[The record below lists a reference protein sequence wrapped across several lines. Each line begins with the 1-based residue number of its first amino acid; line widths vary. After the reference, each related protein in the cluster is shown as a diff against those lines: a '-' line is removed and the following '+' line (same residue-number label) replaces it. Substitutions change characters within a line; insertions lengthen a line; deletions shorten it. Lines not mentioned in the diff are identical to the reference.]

1 MLSGM
6 MKYKLRTYYLLTAG
20 VVVLA
25 PYASASTNGFDAR
38 STAMGG
44 VGVASAHFGAAP
56 LTNPALLATSRAEDR
71 LSLIAPSIGAQASDS
86 ANLIDGFDDVTTAWD
101 NLENALGSGNEA
113 EAAGKL
119 AEVVSGLA
127 GEKANANLGLGMVLA
142 VPDDSLPIALSVNS
156 WAKGHARALISQ
168 ADLDYLDGVANGT
181 IIPGKDDLDKLTSR
195 AEGMAALVTE
205 YGVSIAH
212 PFSIG
217 DTRVGVGIT
226 PKIQRIETWNYN
238 VAINNYDSS
247 DLRDVNW
254 QHQTMS
260 ANIDAG
266 FFAALTPEWMVA
278 LSAQNLFENKV
289 KTREINGYQPAF
301 IIRPQITAGTA
312 WTTERV
318 TLSTDIDLTP
328 VSDFQYADKNQYAA
342 FGGEFRATG
351 WMQLRAGYRV
361 DMRGND
367 HRIVTGGVGLSAGE
381 SMRFDLTAMAGR
393 TRTIGGV
400 AQFTFR
406 F

>member
-1 MLSGM
+1 MNN
-6 MKYKLRTYYLLTAG
+6 KLLTQSLIAAG
-20 VVVLA
+20 LIA
-25 PYASASTNGFDAR
+25 AIPYASASSNSFDAR
-38 STAMGG
+38 SSAMGG

-56 LTNPALLATSRAEDR
+56 LTNPALLATSREQDKI
-71 LSLIAPSIGAQASDS
+71 SLIAPSIGAQASDP

-119 AEVVSGLA
+119 ADTVAGLA
-127 GEKANANLGLGMVLA
+127 GEHANANLGLSMVLA
-142 VPDDSLPIALSVNS
+142 VPDDELPVALSVNS
-156 WAKGHARALISQ
+156 WAKGHARALVSQ
-168 ADLDYLDGVANGT
+168 SDLDYLDDVAKGI

-205 YGVSIAH
+205 YGVTVAH
-212 PFSIG
+212 PFTLG
-217 DTRVGVGIT
+217 ELPVGVGIT

-247 DLRDVNW
+247 DLRDGNW

-266 FFAALTPEWMVA
+266 FFASVTPEWMVA

-301 IIRPQITAGTA
+301 IIRPELTAGTA
-312 WTTERV
+312 WNNERV
-318 TLSTDIDLTP
+318 TLSADIDLTP
-328 VSDFQYADKNQYAA
+328 VSNFQYVDKNQYAA
-342 FGGEFRATG
+342 FGAELRAAD
-351 WMQLRAGYRV
+351 WVQLRAGYRL

-367 HRIVTGGVGLSAGE
+367 RRVVTGGVGLSAGE
-381 SMRFDLTAMAGR
+381 AMQFDLTAMAGR
-393 TRTIGGV
+393 DRTIGGV
-400 AQFTFR
+400 AQFTFH

>member
-1 MLSGM
+1 MNN
-6 MKYKLRTYYLLTAG
+6 KLLTQSLIAAG
-20 VVVLA
+20 LIA
-25 PYASASTNGFDAR
+25 AIPYASASSNGFDAR
-38 STAMGG
+38 SSAMGG

-56 LTNPALLATSRAEDR
+56 LTNPALLATSREQDKI
-71 LSLIAPSIGAQASDS
+71 SLIAPSIGAQASDP

-119 AEVVSGLA
+119 ADSVAGLA
-127 GEKANANLGLGMVLA
+127 GEHANANLGLSMVLA
-142 VPDDSLPIALSVNS
+142 VPDDELPVALSVNS
-156 WAKGHARALISQ
+156 WAKGHARALVSQ
-168 ADLDYLDGVANGT
+168 SDLDYLDDVAKGI

-205 YGVSIAH
+205 YGVTVAH
-212 PFSIG
+212 PFTLG
-217 DTRVGVGIT
+217 ELPVGVGIT

-247 DLRDVNW
+247 DLRDGNW

-266 FFAALTPEWMVA
+266 FFASVTPEWMVA

-301 IIRPQITAGTA
+301 IIRPELTAGTA
-312 WTTERV
+312 WNNERV
-318 TLSTDIDLTP
+318 TLSADIDLTP
-328 VSDFQYADKNQYAA
+328 VSNFQYVDKNQYAA
-342 FGGEFRATG
+342 FGAELRAAD
-351 WMQLRAGYRV
+351 WVQLRAGYRL

-367 HRIVTGGVGLSAGE
+367 RRIVTGGVGLSAGE
-381 SMRFDLTAMAGR
+381 AMQFDLTAMAGR
-393 TRTIGGV
+393 DRTIGGV
-400 AQFTFR
+400 AQFTFH

>member
-1 MLSGM
+1 MNN
-6 MKYKLRTYYLLTAG
+6 KLLTQSLIAAG
-20 VVVLA
+20 LIA
-25 PYASASTNGFDAR
+25 AIPYASASSNGFDAR
-38 STAMGG
+38 SSAMGG

-56 LTNPALLATSRAEDR
+56 LTNPALLATSREQDKI
-71 LSLIAPSIGAQASDS
+71 SLIAPSIGAQASDP

-119 AEVVSGLA
+119 ADSVAGLA
-127 GEKANANLGLGMVLA
+127 GEHANANLGLSMVLA
-142 VPDDSLPIALSVNS
+142 VPDDELPVALSVNS
-156 WAKGHARALISQ
+156 WAKGHARALVSQ
-168 ADLDYLDGVANGT
+168 SDLDYLDDVAKGS

-205 YGVSIAH
+205 YGVTVAH
-212 PFSIG
+212 PFTLG
-217 DTRVGVGIT
+217 ELPVGVGIT

-247 DLRDVNW
+247 DLRDGNW

-266 FFAALTPEWMVA
+266 FFASVTPEWMVA

-301 IIRPQITAGTA
+301 IIRPELTAGTA
-312 WTTERV
+312 WNNEHV
-318 TLSTDIDLTP
+318 TLSADIDLTP
-328 VSDFQYADKNQYAA
+328 VSNFQYVDKNQYAA
-342 FGGEFRATG
+342 FGAELRAAD
-351 WMQLRAGYRV
+351 WVQLRAGYRL

-367 HRIVTGGVGLSAGE
+367 RRIVTGGVGLSAGE
-381 SMRFDLTAMAGR
+381 AMQFDLTAMAGR
-393 TRTIGGV
+393 DRTIGGV
-400 AQFTFR
+400 AQFTFH

>member
-1 MLSGM
+1 MDN
-6 MKYKLRTYYLLTAG
+6 KLLTQSLIAAG
-20 VVVLA
+20 LIA
-25 PYASASTNGFDAR
+25 AIPHASASSNGFDAR
-38 STAMGG
+38 SSAMGG

-56 LTNPALLATSRAEDR
+56 LTNPALLATSREQDKI
-71 LSLIAPSIGAQASDS
+71 SLIAPSIGAQASDP

-119 AEVVSGLA
+119 ADTVAGLA
-127 GEKANANLGLGMVLA
+127 GEHAYASLGLSMVLA
-142 VPDDSLPIALSVNS
+142 VPDDELPVALSVNS
-156 WAKGHARALISQ
+156 WAKGHARALVSQ
-168 ADLDYLDGVANGT
+168 SDLDYLDDVAKGI

-205 YGVSIAH
+205 YGVTVAH
-212 PFSIG
+212 LFTLGELP
-217 DTRVGVGIT
+217 VGVGIT

-247 DLRDVNW
+247 DLRDGNW

-266 FFAALTPEWMVA
+266 FFASVTPEWMVA

-301 IIRPQITAGTA
+301 IIRPELTAGTA
-312 WTTERV
+312 WNNERV
-318 TLSTDIDLTP
+318 TLSADIDLTP
-328 VSDFQYADKNQYAA
+328 VSNFQYVDKNQYAA
-342 FGGEFRATG
+342 FGAELRAAD
-351 WMQLRAGYRV
+351 WVQLRAGYRL

-367 HRIVTGGVGLSAGE
+367 RRVVTGGVGLSAGE
-381 SMRFDLTAMAGR
+381 AMQFDLTAMAGR
-393 TRTIGGV
+393 DRTIGGV
-400 AQFTFR
+400 AQFTFH

>member
-1 MLSGM
+1 MNN
-6 MKYKLRTYYLLTAG
+6 KLLTQSLIAAG
-20 VVVLA
+20 LIA
-25 PYASASTNGFDAR
+25 AIPYASASSNGFDAR
-38 STAMGG
+38 SSAMGG

-56 LTNPALLATSRAEDR
+56 LTNPALLATSREQDKI
-71 LSLIAPSIGAQASDS
+71 SLIAPSIGAQASDP

-119 AEVVSGLA
+119 ADSVAGLA
-127 GEKANANLGLGMVLA
+127 GEHANANLGLSMVLA
-142 VPDDSLPIALSVNS
+142 VPDDELPVALSVNS
-156 WAKGHARALISQ
+156 WAKGHARALVSQ
-168 ADLDYLDGVANGT
+168 SDLDYLDDVAKGI

-205 YGVSIAH
+205 YGVTVAH
-212 PFSIG
+212 PFTLG
-217 DTRVGVGIT
+217 ELPVGVGIT

-247 DLRDVNW
+247 DLRDGNW

-266 FFAALTPEWMVA
+266 FFASVTPEWMVA

-301 IIRPQITAGTA
+301 IIRPELTAGTA
-312 WTTERV
+312 WNNERV
-318 TLSTDIDLTP
+318 TLSADIDLTP
-328 VSDFQYADKNQYAA
+328 VSNFQYVDKNQYAA
-342 FGGEFRATG
+342 FGAELRAAD
-351 WMQLRAGYRV
+351 WVQLRAGYRL

-367 HRIVTGGVGLSAGE
+367 RRIVTGGVGLSAGE
-381 SMRFDLTAMAGR
+381 AMQFDLTAMAGR
-393 TRTIGGV
+393 DRTIGGI
-400 AQFTFR
+400 AQFTFH

>member
-1 MLSGM
+1 MNN
-6 MKYKLRTYYLLTAG
+6 KLLTQSLIAAG
-20 VVVLA
+20 LIA
-25 PYASASTNGFDAR
+25 AIPYASASSNSFDAR
-38 STAMGG
+38 SSAMGG

-56 LTNPALLATSRAEDR
+56 LTNPALLATSREQYKI
-71 LSLIAPSIGAQASDS
+71 SLIAPSIGAQASDP

-119 AEVVSGLA
+119 ADSVAGLA
-127 GEKANANLGLGMVLA
+127 GEHANANLGLSMVLA
-142 VPDDSLPIALSVNS
+142 VPDDELPVALSVNS
-156 WAKGHARALISQ
+156 WAKGHARALVSQ
-168 ADLDYLDGVANGT
+168 SDLDYLDDVAKGI

-205 YGVSIAH
+205 YGVTVAH
-212 PFSIG
+212 PFTLG
-217 DTRVGVGIT
+217 ELPVGVGIT

-247 DLRDVNW
+247 DLRDGNW

-266 FFAALTPEWMVA
+266 FFASVTPEWMVA

-301 IIRPQITAGTA
+301 IIRPELTAGTA
-312 WTTERV
+312 WNNERV
-318 TLSTDIDLTP
+318 TLSADIDLTP
-328 VSDFQYADKNQYAA
+328 VSNFQYVDKNQYAA
-342 FGGEFRATG
+342 FGAELRAAD
-351 WMQLRAGYRV
+351 WVQLRAGYRL

-367 HRIVTGGVGLSAGE
+367 RRVVTGGVGLSAGE
-381 SMRFDLTAMAGR
+381 AMQFDLTAMAGR
-393 TRTIGGV
+393 DRTIGGV
-400 AQFTFR
+400 AQFTFH

>member
-1 MLSGM
+1 MNN
-6 MKYKLRTYYLLTAG
+6 KLLTQSLIAAG
-20 VVVLA
+20 LIA
-25 PYASASTNGFDAR
+25 AIPYASASSNGFDAR
-38 STAMGG
+38 SSAMGG

-56 LTNPALLATSRAEDR
+56 LTNPALLATSREQDKI
-71 LSLIAPSIGAQASDS
+71 SLIAPSIGAQASDP

-119 AEVVSGLA
+119 ADSVAGLA
-127 GEKANANLGLGMVLA
+127 GEHANANLGLSMVLA
-142 VPDDSLPIALSVNS
+142 VPDDELPVALSVNS

-168 ADLDYLDGVANGT
+168 SDLDYLDDVARGI

-205 YGVSIAH
+205 YGVTVAH
-212 PFSIG
+212 PFTLG
-217 DTRVGVGIT
+217 ELPVGVGIT

-247 DLRDVNW
+247 DLRDGNW

-266 FFAALTPEWMVA
+266 FFASVTPEWMVA

-301 IIRPQITAGTA
+301 IIRPELTAGTA
-312 WTTERV
+312 WNNERV
-318 TLSTDIDLTP
+318 TLSADIDLTP
-328 VSDFQYADKNQYAA
+328 VSNFQYVDKNQYAA
-342 FGGEFRATG
+342 FGAELRAAD
-351 WMQLRAGYRV
+351 WVQLRAGYRL

-367 HRIVTGGVGLSAGE
+367 RRVVTGGVGLSAGE
-381 SMRFDLTAMAGR
+381 AMQFDLTAMAGR
-393 TRTIGGV
+393 DRTIGGV
-400 AQFTFR
+400 AQFTFH

>member
-1 MLSGM
+1 MNN
-6 MKYKLRTYYLLTAG
+6 KLLTQSLIAAG
-20 VVVLA
+20 LIA
-25 PYASASTNGFDAR
+25 AIPYASASSNSFDAR
-38 STAMGG
+38 SSAMGG

-56 LTNPALLATSRAEDR
+56 LTNPALLATSREQDKI
-71 LSLIAPSIGAQASDS
+71 SLIAPSIGAQASDP

-119 AEVVSGLA
+119 ADSVAGLA
-127 GEKANANLGLGMVLA
+127 GEHANANLGLSMVLA
-142 VPDDSLPIALSVNS
+142 VPDDELPVALSVNS
-156 WAKGHARALISQ
+156 WAKGHARALVSQ
-168 ADLDYLDGVANGT
+168 SDLDYLDDVAKGI

-205 YGVSIAH
+205 YGVTVAH
-212 PFSIG
+212 PFTLG
-217 DTRVGVGIT
+217 ELPVGVGIT

-247 DLRDVNW
+247 DLRDGNW

-266 FFAALTPEWMVA
+266 FFASVTPEWMVA

-301 IIRPQITAGTA
+301 IIRPELTAGTA
-312 WTTERV
+312 WNNESV
-318 TLSTDIDLTP
+318 TLSADIDLTP
-328 VSDFQYADKNQYAA
+328 VSNFQYVDKNQYAA
-342 FGGEFRATG
+342 FGAELRAAD
-351 WMQLRAGYRV
+351 WVQLRAGYRL

-367 HRIVTGGVGLSAGE
+367 RRVVTGGVGLSAGE
-381 SMRFDLTAMAGR
+381 AMQFDLTAMAGR
-393 TRTIGGV
+393 DRTIGGV
-400 AQFTFR
+400 AQFTFH

>member
-1 MLSGM
+1 MNN
-6 MKYKLRTYYLLTAG
+6 KLLTQSLIAAG
-20 VVVLA
+20 LIA
-25 PYASASTNGFDAR
+25 AIPYASASSNGFDAR
-38 STAMGG
+38 SSAMGG

-56 LTNPALLATSRAEDR
+56 LTNPALLATSREQDKI
-71 LSLIAPSIGAQASDS
+71 SLIAPSIGAQASDPP
-86 ANLIDGFDDVTTAWD
+86 NLIDGFDDVTTAWD

-119 AEVVSGLA
+119 ADSVAGLA
-127 GEKANANLGLGMVLA
+127 GEHANANLGLSMVLA
-142 VPDDSLPIALSVNS
+142 VPDDELPVALSVNS
-156 WAKGHARALISQ
+156 WAKGHARALVSQ
-168 ADLDYLDGVANGT
+168 SDLDYLDDVAKGI

-205 YGVSIAH
+205 YGVTVAH
-212 PFSIG
+212 PFTLG
-217 DTRVGVGIT
+217 ELPVGVGIT

-247 DLRDVNW
+247 DLRDGNW

-266 FFAALTPEWMVA
+266 FFASVTPEWMVA

-301 IIRPQITAGTA
+301 IIRPELTAGTA
-312 WTTERV
+312 WNNERV
-318 TLSTDIDLTP
+318 TLSADIDLTP
-328 VSDFQYADKNQYAA
+328 VSNFQYVDKNQYAA
-342 FGGEFRATG
+342 FGAELRAAD
-351 WMQLRAGYRV
+351 WVQLRAGYRL

-367 HRIVTGGVGLSAGE
+367 RRIVTGGVGLSAGE
-381 SMRFDLTAMAGR
+381 AMQFDLTAMAGR
-393 TRTIGGV
+393 DRTIGGV
-400 AQFTFR
+400 AQFTFH

>member
-1 MLSGM
+1 MDN
-6 MKYKLRTYYLLTAG
+6 KLLTQSLIAAG
-20 VVVLA
+20 LIA
-25 PYASASTNGFDAR
+25 AIPYASASSNGFDAR
-38 STAMGG
+38 SSAMGG

-56 LTNPALLATSRAEDR
+56 LTNPALLATSREQDKI
-71 LSLIAPSIGAQASDS
+71 SLIAPSIGAQASDP

-119 AEVVSGLA
+119 ADTVAGLA
-127 GEKANANLGLGMVLA
+127 GEHAYASLGLSMVLA
-142 VPDDSLPIALSVNS
+142 VPDDELPVALSVNS
-156 WAKGHARALISQ
+156 WAKGHARALVSQ
-168 ADLDYLDGVANGT
+168 SDLDYLDDVAKGI

-205 YGVSIAH
+205 YGVTVAH
-212 PFSIG
+212 PFTLG
-217 DTRVGVGIT
+217 ELPVGVGIT

-247 DLRDVNW
+247 DLRDGNW

-266 FFAALTPEWMVA
+266 FFASVTPEWMVA

-301 IIRPQITAGTA
+301 IIRPELTAGTA
-312 WTTERV
+312 WNNERV
-318 TLSTDIDLTP
+318 TLSADIDLTP
-328 VSDFQYADKNQYAA
+328 VSNFQYVDKNQYAA
-342 FGGEFRATG
+342 FGAELRAAD
-351 WMQLRAGYRV
+351 WVQLRAGYRL

-367 HRIVTGGVGLSAGE
+367 RRVVTGGVGLSAGE
-381 SMRFDLTAMAGR
+381 AMQFDLTAIAGR
-393 TRTIGGV
+393 DRTIGGV
-400 AQFTFR
+400 AQFTFH

>member
-1 MLSGM
+1 MNN
-6 MKYKLRTYYLLTAG
+6 KLLTQSLIAAG
-20 VVVLA
+20 LIA
-25 PYASASTNGFDAR
+25 AFPYASASSNGFDAR
-38 STAMGG
+38 SSAMGG

-56 LTNPALLATSRAEDR
+56 LTNPALLATSRGQGKI
-71 LSLIAPSIGAQASDS
+71 SLIAPSIGAQASDP

-119 AEVVSGLA
+119 ADTVAGLA
-127 GEKANANLGLGMVLA
+127 GEHANANLGLSMVLA
-142 VPDDSLPIALSVNS
+142 VPDDELPVALSVNS

-168 ADLDYLDGVANGT
+168 SDLDYLDDVAKGI

-205 YGVSIAH
+205 YGVTVAH
-212 PFSIG
+212 PFTLG
-217 DTRVGVGIT
+217 ELPVGVGIT

-247 DLRDVNW
+247 DLRDGNW

-266 FFAALTPEWMVA
+266 FFASVTPEWMVA

-301 IIRPQITAGTA
+301 IIRPELTAGTA
-312 WTTERV
+312 WNNERV
-318 TLSTDIDLTP
+318 TLSADIDLTP
-328 VSDFQYADKNQYAA
+328 VSNFQYVDKNQYAA
-342 FGGEFRATG
+342 FGAELRAAD
-351 WMQLRAGYRV
+351 WVQLRAGYRL

-367 HRIVTGGVGLSAGE
+367 RRVVTGGVGLSAGE
-381 SMRFDLTAMAGR
+381 AMQFDLTAIAGR
-393 TRTIGGV
+393 DRTIGGV
-400 AQFTFR
+400 AQFTFH

>member
-1 MLSGM
+1 MNN
-6 MKYKLRTYYLLTAG
+6 KLLTQSLIAAG
-20 VVVLA
+20 LIA
-25 PYASASTNGFDAR
+25 AIPYASASSNGFDAR
-38 STAMGG
+38 SSAMGG

-56 LTNPALLATSRAEDR
+56 LTNPALLATSREQDKI
-71 LSLIAPSIGAQASDS
+71 SLIAPSIGAQASDP

-119 AEVVSGLA
+119 ADSVAGLA
-127 GEKANANLGLGMVLA
+127 GEHANANLGLSMVLA
-142 VPDDSLPIALSVNS
+142 VPDDELPVALSVNS
-156 WAKGHARALISQ
+156 WAKGHARALVSQ
-168 ADLDYLDGVANGT
+168 SDLDYLDDVAKGI

-205 YGVSIAH
+205 YGVTVAH
-212 PFSIG
+212 PFTLG
-217 DTRVGVGIT
+217 ELPVGVGIT

-247 DLRDVNW
+247 DLRDGNW

-266 FFAALTPEWMVA
+266 FFASVTPEWMVA

-301 IIRPQITAGTA
+301 IIRPELTAGTA
-312 WTTERV
+312 WNNERV
-318 TLSTDIDLTP
+318 TLSADIDLTP
-328 VSDFQYADKNQYAA
+328 VSNFQYVDKNQYAA
-342 FGGEFRATG
+342 FGAELRAAD
-351 WMQLRAGYRV
+351 WVQLRAGYRL

-367 HRIVTGGVGLSAGE
+367 RRVVTGGVGLSAGE
-381 SMRFDLTAMAGR
+381 AMQFDLTAIAGR
-393 TRTIGGV
+393 DRTIGGV
-400 AQFTFR
+400 AQFTFH

>member
-1 MLSGM
+1 MNN
-6 MKYKLRTYYLLTAG
+6 KLLTQSLIAAG
-20 VVVLA
+20 LIA
-25 PYASASTNGFDAR
+25 AIPYASASSNGFDAR
-38 STAMGG
+38 SSAMGG

-56 LTNPALLATSRAEDR
+56 LTNPALLATSREQDKI
-71 LSLIAPSIGAQASDS
+71 SLIAPSIGAQASDP

-119 AEVVSGLA
+119 ADSVAGLA
-127 GEKANANLGLGMVLA
+127 GEHANANLGLSMVLA
-142 VPDDSLPIALSVNS
+142 VPDDELPVALSVNS
-156 WAKGHARALISQ
+156 WAKGHARALVSQ
-168 ADLDYLDGVANGT
+168 SDLDYLDDVAKGI

-205 YGVSIAH
+205 YGVTVAH
-212 PFSIG
+212 PFTLG
-217 DTRVGVGIT
+217 ELPVGVGIM

-247 DLRDVNW
+247 DLRDGNW

-266 FFAALTPEWMVA
+266 FFASVTPEWMVA

-301 IIRPQITAGTA
+301 IIRPELTAGTA
-312 WTTERV
+312 WNNERV
-318 TLSTDIDLTP
+318 TLSADIDLTP
-328 VSDFQYADKNQYAA
+328 VSNFQYVDKNQYAA
-342 FGGEFRATG
+342 FGAELRAAD
-351 WMQLRAGYRV
+351 WVQLRAGYRL

-367 HRIVTGGVGLSAGE
+367 RRVVTGGVGLSAGE
-381 SMRFDLTAMAGR
+381 AMQFDLTAMAGR
-393 TRTIGGV
+393 DRTIGGV
-400 AQFTFR
+400 AQFTFH

>member
-1 MLSGM
+1 MDN
-6 MKYKLRTYYLLTAG
+6 KLLTQSLIAAG
-20 VVVLA
+20 LIA
-25 PYASASTNGFDAR
+25 AIPYASASSNGFDAR
-38 STAMGG
+38 SSAMGG

-56 LTNPALLATSRAEDR
+56 LTNPALLATSREQDKI
-71 LSLIAPSIGAQASDS
+71 SLIAPSIGAQASDP

-119 AEVVSGLA
+119 ADSVAGLA
-127 GEKANANLGLGMVLA
+127 GEHANANLGLSMVLA
-142 VPDDSLPIALSVNS
+142 VPDDELPVALSVNS
-156 WAKGHARALISQ
+156 WAKGHARALVSQ
-168 ADLDYLDGVANGT
+168 SDLDYLDDVAKGI

-205 YGVSIAH
+205 YGVTVAH
-212 PFSIG
+212 PFTLG
-217 DTRVGVGIT
+217 ELPVGVGIT

-247 DLRDVNW
+247 DLRDGNW

-266 FFAALTPEWMVA
+266 FFASVTPEWMVA
-278 LSAQNLFENKV
+278 LSAHNLFENKV

-301 IIRPQITAGTA
+301 IIRPELTAGTA
-312 WTTERV
+312 WNNERV
-318 TLSTDIDLTP
+318 TLSADIDLTP
-328 VSDFQYADKNQYAA
+328 VSNFQYVDKNQYAA
-342 FGGEFRATG
+342 FGAELRAAD
-351 WMQLRAGYRV
+351 WVQLRAGYRL

-367 HRIVTGGVGLSAGE
+367 RRVVTGGVGLSAGE
-381 SMRFDLTAMAGR
+381 AMQFDLTAMAGR
-393 TRTIGGV
+393 DRTIGGV
-400 AQFTFR
+400 AQFTFH

>member
-1 MLSGM
+1 MDN
-6 MKYKLRTYYLLTAG
+6 KLLTQSLIAAG
-20 VVVLA
+20 LIA
-25 PYASASTNGFDAR
+25 AIPYASASSNGFDAR
-38 STAMGG
+38 SSAMGG

-56 LTNPALLATSRAEDR
+56 LTNPALLATSREQDKI
-71 LSLIAPSIGAQASDS
+71 SLIAPSIGAQASDP

-119 AEVVSGLA
+119 ADSVAGLA
-127 GEKANANLGLGMVLA
+127 GEHANANLGLSMVLA
-142 VPDDSLPIALSVNS
+142 VPDDELPVALSVNS
-156 WAKGHARALISQ
+156 WAKGHARALVSQ
-168 ADLDYLDGVANGT
+168 SDLDYLDDVAKGI

-205 YGVSIAH
+205 YGVTVAH
-212 PFSIG
+212 PFTLG
-217 DTRVGVGIT
+217 ELPVGVGIT

-247 DLRDVNW
+247 DLRDGNW

-266 FFAALTPEWMVA
+266 FFASVTPEWMVA

-301 IIRPQITAGTA
+301 IIRPELTAGTA
-312 WTTERV
+312 WNNERV
-318 TLSTDIDLTP
+318 TLSADIDLTP
-328 VSDFQYADKNQYAA
+328 VSNFQYVDKNQYAA
-342 FGGEFRATG
+342 FGAELRAAD
-351 WMQLRAGYRV
+351 WVQLRAGYRL

-367 HRIVTGGVGLSAGE
+367 RRVVTGGVGLSAGE
-381 SMRFDLTAMAGR
+381 AMQFDLTAMAGR
-393 TRTIGGV
+393 DRTIGGV
-400 AQFTFR
+400 AQFTFH

>member
-1 MLSGM
+1 MNN
-6 MKYKLRTYYLLTAG
+6 KLLTQSLIAAG
-20 VVVLA
+20 LIA
-25 PYASASTNGFDAR
+25 AIPYASASSNGFDAR
-38 STAMGG
+38 SSAMGG

-56 LTNPALLATSRAEDR
+56 LTNPALLATSREQDKI
-71 LSLIAPSIGAQASDS
+71 SLIAPSIGAQASDP

-119 AEVVSGLA
+119 ADSVAGLA
-127 GEKANANLGLGMVLA
+127 GEHANANLGLSMVLA
-142 VPDDSLPIALSVNS
+142 VPDDELPVALSVNS
-156 WAKGHARALISQ
+156 WAKGHARALVSQ
-168 ADLDYLDGVANGT
+168 SDLDYLDDVAKGI

-205 YGVSIAH
+205 YGVTVAH
-212 PFSIG
+212 PFTLG
-217 DTRVGVGIT
+217 ELPVGVGIT

-247 DLRDVNW
+247 DLRDGNW

-266 FFAALTPEWMVA
+266 FFASVTPEWMVA

-301 IIRPQITAGTA
+301 IIRPELTAGTA
-312 WTTERV
+312 WNNERV
-318 TLSTDIDLTP
+318 TLSADIDLTP
-328 VSDFQYADKNQYAA
+328 VSNFQYVDKNQYAA
-342 FGGEFRATG
+342 FGAELRAAD
-351 WMQLRAGYRV
+351 WVQLRVGYRL

-367 HRIVTGGVGLSAGE
+367 RRVVTGGVGLSAGE
-381 SMRFDLTAMAGR
+381 AMQFDLTAMAGR
-393 TRTIGGV
+393 DRTIGGV
-400 AQFTFR
+400 AQFTFH

>member
-1 MLSGM
+1 MNN
-6 MKYKLRTYYLLTAG
+6 KLLTQSLIAAG
-20 VVVLA
+20 LIA
-25 PYASASTNGFDAR
+25 AFPYASASSNGFDAR
-38 STAMGG
+38 SSAMGG

-56 LTNPALLATSRAEDR
+56 LTNPALLATSRGQGKI
-71 LSLIAPSIGAQASDS
+71 SLIAPSIGAQASDP

-119 AEVVSGLA
+119 ADTVAGLA
-127 GEKANANLGLGMVLA
+127 GEHANANLGLSMVLA
-142 VPDDSLPIALSVNS
+142 VPDDELPVALSVNS

-168 ADLDYLDGVANGT
+168 SDLDYLDDVAKGI

-205 YGVSIAH
+205 YGVTVAH
-212 PFSIG
+212 PFTLG
-217 DTRVGVGIT
+217 ELPVGVGIT

-238 VAINNYDSS
+238 VAINNYESS
-247 DLRDVNW
+247 DLRDGNW

-266 FFAALTPEWMVA
+266 FFASVTPEWMVA

-301 IIRPQITAGTA
+301 IIRPELTAGTA
-312 WTTERV
+312 WNNERV
-318 TLSTDIDLTP
+318 TLSADIDLTP
-328 VSDFQYADKNQYAA
+328 VSNFQYVDKNQYAA
-342 FGGEFRATG
+342 FGAELRAAD
-351 WMQLRAGYRV
+351 WVQLRAGYRL

-367 HRIVTGGVGLSAGE
+367 RRVVTGGVGLSAGE
-381 SMRFDLTAMAGR
+381 AMQFDLTAIAGR
-393 TRTIGGV
+393 DRTIGGV
-400 AQFTFR
+400 AQFTFH

>member
-1 MLSGM
+1 MNN
-6 MKYKLRTYYLLTAG
+6 KLLTQSLIAAG
-20 VVVLA
+20 LIA
-25 PYASASTNGFDAR
+25 AIPYASASNNGFDAR
-38 STAMGG
+38 SSAMGG

-56 LTNPALLATSRAEDR
+56 LTNPALLATSREQDKI
-71 LSLIAPSIGAQASDS
+71 SLIAPSIGAQASDP

-119 AEVVSGLA
+119 ADSVAGLA
-127 GEKANANLGLGMVLA
+127 GEHANANLGLSMVLA
-142 VPDDSLPIALSVNS
+142 VPDDELPVALSVNS
-156 WAKGHARALISQ
+156 WAKGHARALVSQ
-168 ADLDYLDGVANGT
+168 SDLDYLDDVAKGI

-205 YGVSIAH
+205 YGVTVAH
-212 PFSIG
+212 PFTLG
-217 DTRVGVGIT
+217 ELPVGVGIT

-247 DLRDVNW
+247 DLRDGNW

-266 FFAALTPEWMVA
+266 FFASVTPEWMVA

-301 IIRPQITAGTA
+301 IIRPELTAGTA
-312 WTTERV
+312 WNNERV
-318 TLSTDIDLTP
+318 TLSADIDLTP
-328 VSDFQYADKNQYAA
+328 VSNFQYVDKNQYAA
-342 FGGEFRATG
+342 FGAELRAAD
-351 WMQLRAGYRV
+351 WVQLRAGYRL

-367 HRIVTGGVGLSAGE
+367 RRVVTGGVGLSAGE
-381 SMRFDLTAMAGR
+381 AMQFDLTAMAGR
-393 TRTIGGV
+393 DRTIGGV
-400 AQFTFR
+400 AQFTFH

>member
-1 MLSGM
+1 MNN
-6 MKYKLRTYYLLTAG
+6 KLLTQSLIAAG
-20 VVVLA
+20 LIA
-25 PYASASTNGFDAR
+25 AIPYASASSNGFDAR
-38 STAMGG
+38 SSAMGG

-56 LTNPALLATSRAEDR
+56 LTNPALLATSREQDKI
-71 LSLIAPSIGAQASDS
+71 SLIAPSIGAQASDP

-119 AEVVSGLA
+119 ADTVAGLA
-127 GEKANANLGLGMVLA
+127 GEHAYASLGLSMVLA
-142 VPDDSLPIALSVNS
+142 VPDDELPVALSVNS
-156 WAKGHARALISQ
+156 WAKGHARALVSQ
-168 ADLDYLDGVANGT
+168 SDLDYLDDVAIGI

-205 YGVSIAH
+205 YGVTVAH
-212 PFSIG
+212 PFTLG
-217 DTRVGVGIT
+217 ELPVGVGIT

-247 DLRDVNW
+247 DLRDGNW

-266 FFAALTPEWMVA
+266 FFASVTPEWMVA

-301 IIRPQITAGTA
+301 IIRPELTAGTA
-312 WTTERV
+312 WNNERV
-318 TLSTDIDLTP
+318 TLSADIDLTP
-328 VSDFQYADKNQYAA
+328 VSNFQYVDKNQYAA
-342 FGGEFRATG
+342 FGAELRAAD
-351 WMQLRAGYRV
+351 WVQLRAGYRL

-367 HRIVTGGVGLSAGE
+367 RRVVTGGVGLSAGE
-381 SMRFDLTAMAGR
+381 AMQFDLTAMAGR
-393 TRTIGGV
+393 DRTIGGV
-400 AQFTFR
+400 APFTFH

>member
-1 MLSGM
+1 MDN
-6 MKYKLRTYYLLTAG
+6 KLLTQSLIAAG
-20 VVVLA
+20 LIA
-25 PYASASTNGFDAR
+25 AIPYASASSNGFDAR
-38 STAMGG
+38 SSAMGG

-56 LTNPALLATSRAEDR
+56 LTNPALLATSREQDKI
-71 LSLIAPSIGAQASDS
+71 SLIAPSIGAQASDP

-119 AEVVSGLA
+119 ADSVAGLA
-127 GEKANANLGLGMVLA
+127 GEHANANLGLSMVLA
-142 VPDDSLPIALSVNS
+142 VPDDELPVALSVNS
-156 WAKGHARALISQ
+156 WAKGHARALVSQ
-168 ADLDYLDGVANGT
+168 SDLDYLDDVAKGI

-205 YGVSIAH
+205 YGVTVAH
-212 PFSIG
+212 PFTLG
-217 DTRVGVGIT
+217 ELPVGVGIT

-247 DLRDVNW
+247 DLRDGNW

-266 FFAALTPEWMVA
+266 FFASVTPEWMVA

-301 IIRPQITAGTA
+301 IIRPELTAGTA
-312 WTTERV
+312 WNNERV
-318 TLSTDIDLTP
+318 TLSADIDLTP
-328 VSDFQYADKNQYAA
+328 VSNFQYVDKNQYAA
-342 FGGEFRATG
+342 FGAELRAAD
-351 WMQLRAGYRV
+351 WVQLRAGYRL

-367 HRIVTGGVGLSAGE
+367 RRVVTGGVGLSAGE
-381 SMRFDLTAMAGR
+381 AMQFDLTAIAGR
-393 TRTIGGV
+393 DRTIGGV
-400 AQFTFR
+400 AQFTFH

>member
-1 MLSGM
+1 MNN
-6 MKYKLRTYYLLTAG
+6 KLHTQSLIAAG
-20 VVVLA
+20 LIA
-25 PYASASTNGFDAR
+25 AIPYASASSNGFDA
-38 STAMGG
+38 SSSAMGG

-56 LTNPALLATSRAEDR
+56 LTNPALLATSREQDKI
-71 LSLIAPSIGAQASDS
+71 SLIAPSIGAQASDP

-119 AEVVSGLA
+119 ADTVAGLA
-127 GEKANANLGLGMVLA
+127 GEHANANLGLSMVLA
-142 VPDDSLPIALSVNS
+142 VPDDELPVALSVNS
-156 WAKGHARALISQ
+156 WAKGHARALVSQ
-168 ADLDYLDGVANGT
+168 SDLDYLDDVAKGI

-205 YGVSIAH
+205 YGVTVAH
-212 PFSIG
+212 PFTLG
-217 DTRVGVGIT
+217 ELPVGVGIT

-247 DLRDVNW
+247 DLRDGNW

-266 FFAALTPEWMVA
+266 FFASVTPEWMVA

-301 IIRPQITAGTA
+301 IIRPELTAGTA
-312 WTTERV
+312 WNNERV
-318 TLSTDIDLTP
+318 TLSADIDLTP
-328 VSDFQYADKNQYAA
+328 VSNFQYVDKNQYAA
-342 FGGEFRATG
+342 FGAELRAAD
-351 WMQLRAGYRV
+351 WVQLRAGYRL

-367 HRIVTGGVGLSAGE
+367 RRVVTGGVGLSAGE
-381 SMRFDLTAMAGR
+381 AMQFDLTAIAGR
-393 TRTIGGV
+393 DRTIGGV
-400 AQFTFR
+400 AQFTFH

>member
-1 MLSGM
+1 MNN
-6 MKYKLRTYYLLTAG
+6 KLLTQSLIAAG
-20 VVVLA
+20 LIA
-25 PYASASTNGFDAR
+25 AIPYASASSNGFDAR
-38 STAMGG
+38 SSAMGG

-56 LTNPALLATSRAEDR
+56 LTNPALLATSREQDKI
-71 LSLIAPSIGAQASDS
+71 SLIAPSIGAQASDP

-119 AEVVSGLA
+119 ADTVAGLA
-127 GEKANANLGLGMVLA
+127 GEHANANLGLSMVLA
-142 VPDDSLPIALSVNS
+142 VPDDELPVALSVNS

-168 ADLDYLDGVANGT
+168 SDLDYLDDVAKGI

-205 YGVSIAH
+205 YGVTVAH
-212 PFSIG
+212 PFTLG
-217 DTRVGVGIT
+217 ELPVGVGIT

-247 DLRDVNW
+247 DLRDGNW

-266 FFAALTPEWMVA
+266 FFASVTPEWMVA

-301 IIRPQITAGTA
+301 IIRPELTAGTA
-312 WTTERV
+312 WNNERV
-318 TLSTDIDLTP
+318 TLSADIDLTP
-328 VSDFQYADKNQYAA
+328 VSNFQYVDKNQYAA
-342 FGGEFRATG
+342 FGAELRAAD
-351 WMQLRAGYRV
+351 WVQLRAGYRL

-367 HRIVTGGVGLSAGE
+367 RRVVTGGVGLSAGE
-381 SMRFDLTAMAGR
+381 AMQFDLTAMAGR
-393 TRTIGGV
+393 DRTIGGV
-400 AQFTFR
+400 AQFTFH

>member
-1 MLSGM
+1 MNN
-6 MKYKLRTYYLLTAG
+6 KLLTQSLIAAG
-20 VVVLA
+20 LIA
-25 PYASASTNGFDAR
+25 AIPYASATSNGFDAR
-38 STAMGG
+38 SSAMGG

-56 LTNPALLATSRAEDR
+56 LTNPALLATSREQDKI
-71 LSLIAPSIGAQASDS
+71 SLIAPSIGAQASDP

-119 AEVVSGLA
+119 ADSVAGLA
-127 GEKANANLGLGMVLA
+127 GEHANANLGLSMVLA
-142 VPDDSLPIALSVNS
+142 VPDDELPVALSVNS
-156 WAKGHARALISQ
+156 WAKGHARALVSQ
-168 ADLDYLDGVANGT
+168 SDLDYLDDVAKGI

-205 YGVSIAH
+205 YGVTVAH
-212 PFSIG
+212 PFTLG
-217 DTRVGVGIT
+217 ELPVGVGIT

-247 DLRDVNW
+247 DLRDGNW

-266 FFAALTPEWMVA
+266 FFASVTPEWMVA

-301 IIRPQITAGTA
+301 IIRPELTAGTA
-312 WTTERV
+312 WNNERV
-318 TLSTDIDLTP
+318 TLSADIDLTP
-328 VSDFQYADKNQYAA
+328 VSNFQYVDKNQYAA
-342 FGGEFRATG
+342 FGAELRAAD
-351 WMQLRAGYRV
+351 WVQLRAGYRL

-367 HRIVTGGVGLSAGE
+367 RRIVTGGVGLSAGE
-381 SMRFDLTAMAGR
+381 AMQFDLTAMAGR
-393 TRTIGGV
+393 DRTIGGV
-400 AQFTFR
+400 AQFTFH

>member
-1 MLSGM
+1 MNN
-6 MKYKLRTYYLLTAG
+6 KLLTQSLIAAG
-20 VVVLA
+20 LIA
-25 PYASASTNGFDAR
+25 SIPYASASSNGFDAR
-38 STAMGG
+38 SSAMGG

-56 LTNPALLATSRAEDR
+56 LTNPALLATSREQDKI
-71 LSLIAPSIGAQASDS
+71 SLIAPSIGAQASDP

-119 AEVVSGLA
+119 ADSVAGLA
-127 GEKANANLGLGMVLA
+127 GEHANANLGLSMVLA
-142 VPDDSLPIALSVNS
+142 VPDDELPVALSVNS
-156 WAKGHARALISQ
+156 WAKGHARALVSQ
-168 ADLDYLDGVANGT
+168 SDLDYLDDVAKGS

-205 YGVSIAH
+205 YGVTVAH
-212 PFSIG
+212 PFTLG
-217 DTRVGVGIT
+217 ELPVGVGIT

-247 DLRDVNW
+247 DLRDGNW

-266 FFAALTPEWMVA
+266 FFASVTPEWMVA

-301 IIRPQITAGTA
+301 IIRPELTAGTA
-312 WTTERV
+312 WNNEHV
-318 TLSTDIDLTP
+318 TLSADIDLTP
-328 VSDFQYADKNQYAA
+328 VSNFQYVDKNQYAA
-342 FGGEFRATG
+342 FGAELRAAD
-351 WMQLRAGYRV
+351 WVQLRAGYRL

-367 HRIVTGGVGLSAGE
+367 RRVVTGGVGLSAGE
-381 SMRFDLTAMAGR
+381 AMQFDLTAMAGR
-393 TRTIGGV
+393 DRTIGGV
-400 AQFTFR
+400 AQFTFH

>member
-1 MLSGM
+1 MNN
-6 MKYKLRTYYLLTAG
+6 KLLTQSLIAAG
-20 VVVLA
+20 LIA
-25 PYASASTNGFDAR
+25 AIPYASASSNGFDAR
-38 STAMGG
+38 SSAMGG

-56 LTNPALLATSRAEDR
+56 LTNPALLATSREQDKI
-71 LSLIAPSIGAQASDS
+71 SLIAPSIGAQASDP

-119 AEVVSGLA
+119 ADSVAGLA
-127 GEKANANLGLGMVLA
+127 GEHANANLGLSMVLA
-142 VPDDSLPIALSVNS
+142 VPDDELPVALSVNS
-156 WAKGHARALISQ
+156 WAKGHARALVSQ
-168 ADLDYLDGVANGT
+168 SDLDYLDDVAKGI

-205 YGVSIAH
+205 YGVTVAH
-212 PFSIG
+212 PFTLG
-217 DTRVGVGIT
+217 ELPVGVGIM

-247 DLRDVNW
+247 DLRDGNW

-266 FFAALTPEWMVA
+266 FFASVTPEWMVA

-301 IIRPQITAGTA
+301 IIRPELTAGTA
-312 WTTERV
+312 WNNERV
-318 TLSTDIDLTP
+318 TLSADIDLTP
-328 VSDFQYADKNQYAA
+328 VSNFQYVDKNQYAA
-342 FGGEFRATG
+342 FGAELRAAD
-351 WMQLRAGYRV
+351 WVQLRAGYRL

-367 HRIVTGGVGLSAGE
+367 RRVVTGGVGLSAGE
-381 SMRFDLTAMAGR
+381 AMQFDLTAMAGR
-393 TRTIGGV
+393 GRTIGGV
-400 AQFTFR
+400 AQFTFH

>member
-1 MLSGM
+1 MNN
-6 MKYKLRTYYLLTAG
+6 KLLTQSLIAAG
-20 VVVLA
+20 LIA
-25 PYASASTNGFDAR
+25 AIPYASASSNGFDAR
-38 STAMGG
+38 SSAMGG

-56 LTNPALLATSRAEDR
+56 LTNPALLATSRGQDKI
-71 LSLIAPSIGAQASDS
+71 SLIAPSIGAQASDP

-101 NLENALGSGNEA
+101 NLEDALGSGNEA

-119 AEVVSGLA
+119 ADTVAGLA
-127 GEKANANLGLGMVLA
+127 GEHANANLGLSMVLA
-142 VPDDSLPIALSVNS
+142 VPDDELPVALSVNS
-156 WAKGHARALISQ
+156 WAKGHARALVSQ
-168 ADLDYLDGVANGT
+168 SDLDYLDDVAKGI

-205 YGVSIAH
+205 YGVTVAH
-212 PFSIG
+212 PFTLG
-217 DTRVGVGIT
+217 ELPVGVGIT

-247 DLRDVNW
+247 DLRDGNW

-266 FFAALTPEWMVA
+266 FFASVTPEWMVA

-301 IIRPQITAGTA
+301 IIRPELTAGTA
-312 WTTERV
+312 WNNERV
-318 TLSTDIDLTP
+318 TLSADIDLTP
-328 VSDFQYADKNQYAA
+328 VSNFQYVDKNQYAA
-342 FGGEFRATG
+342 FGAELRAAD
-351 WMQLRAGYRV
+351 WVQLRAGYRL

-367 HRIVTGGVGLSAGE
+367 RRVVTGGVGLSAGE
-381 SMRFDLTAMAGR
+381 AMQFDLTAMAGR
-393 TRTIGGV
+393 DRTIGGV
-400 AQFTFR
+400 AQFTFH

>member
-1 MLSGM
+1 MNN
-6 MKYKLRTYYLLTAG
+6 KLLTQSLIAAG
-20 VVVLA
+20 LIA
-25 PYASASTNGFDAR
+25 AIPYASASSNGFDAR
-38 STAMGG
+38 SSAMGG

-56 LTNPALLATSRAEDR
+56 LTNPALLATSRGQDKI
-71 LSLIAPSIGAQASDS
+71 SLIAPSIGAQASDP

-113 EAAGKL
+113 KAAGKL
-119 AEVVSGLA
+119 ADTVAGLA
-127 GEKANANLGLGMVLA
+127 GEHANANLGLSMVLA
-142 VPDDSLPIALSVNS
+142 VPDDELPVALSVNS
-156 WAKGHARALISQ
+156 WAKGHARALVSQ
-168 ADLDYLDGVANGT
+168 SDLDYLDDVAKGI

-205 YGVSIAH
+205 YGVTVAH
-212 PFSIG
+212 PFTLG
-217 DTRVGVGIT
+217 ELPVGVGIT

-247 DLRDVNW
+247 DLRDGNW

-266 FFAALTPEWMVA
+266 FFASVTPEWMVA

-301 IIRPQITAGTA
+301 IIRPELTAGTA
-312 WTTERV
+312 WNNERV
-318 TLSTDIDLTP
+318 TLSADIDLTP
-328 VSDFQYADKNQYAA
+328 VSNFQYVDKNQYAA
-342 FGGEFRATG
+342 FGAELRAAD
-351 WMQLRAGYRV
+351 WVQLRAGYRL

-367 HRIVTGGVGLSAGE
+367 RRVVTGGVGLSAGE
-381 SMRFDLTAMAGR
+381 AMQFDLTAMAGR
-393 TRTIGGV
+393 DRTIGGV
-400 AQFTFR
+400 AQFTFH

>member
-1 MLSGM
+1 MNN
-6 MKYKLRTYYLLTAG
+6 KLLTQSLIAAG
-20 VVVLA
+20 LIA
-25 PYASASTNGFDAR
+25 AIPYASASSNGFDAR
-38 STAMGG
+38 SSAMGG

-56 LTNPALLATSRAEDR
+56 LTNPALLATSREQDKI
-71 LSLIAPSIGAQASDS
+71 SLIAPSIGAQASDP

-113 EAAGKL
+113 KAAGKL
-119 AEVVSGLA
+119 ADTVAGLA
-127 GEKANANLGLGMVLA
+127 GEHANANLGLSMVLA
-142 VPDDSLPIALSVNS
+142 VPDDELPVALSVNS
-156 WAKGHARALISQ
+156 WAKGHARALVSQ
-168 ADLDYLDGVANGT
+168 SDLDYLDDVAKGI

-205 YGVSIAH
+205 YGVTVAH
-212 PFSIG
+212 PFTLG
-217 DTRVGVGIT
+217 ELPVGVGIT

-247 DLRDVNW
+247 DLRDGNW

-266 FFAALTPEWMVA
+266 FFASITPEWMVA

-301 IIRPQITAGTA
+301 IIRPELTAGTA
-312 WTTERV
+312 WNNERV
-318 TLSTDIDLTP
+318 TLSADIDLTP
-328 VSDFQYADKNQYAA
+328 VSNFQYVDKNQYAA
-342 FGGEFRATG
+342 FGAELRAAD
-351 WMQLRAGYRV
+351 WVQLRAGYRL

-367 HRIVTGGVGLSAGE
+367 RRVVTGGVGLSAGE
-381 SMRFDLTAMAGR
+381 AMQFDLTAMAGR
-393 TRTIGGV
+393 DRTIGGV
-400 AQFTFR
+400 AQFTFH